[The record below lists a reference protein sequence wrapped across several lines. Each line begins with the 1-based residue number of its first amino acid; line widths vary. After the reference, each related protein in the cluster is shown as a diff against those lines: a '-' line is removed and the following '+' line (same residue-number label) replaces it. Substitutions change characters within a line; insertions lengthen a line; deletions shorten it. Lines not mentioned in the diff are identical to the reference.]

1 MNKKKIDVVK
11 IKIKEALE
19 KIDEILLNME
29 KENKDR
35 TFSISREKLYG
46 KLSESKYGTKFST
59 EFFGIFKSDFIQ
71 IKKELEKMLKYL
83 NKEKFSPMYGKFL
96 LDIRVNSEG
105 EKFIDYLLEVSNFYK
120 KYT

>member
-1 MNKKKIDVVK
+1 
-11 IKIKEALE
+11 
-19 KIDEILLNME
+19 
-29 KENKDR
+29 
-35 TFSISREKLYG
+35 
-46 KLSESKYGTKFST
+46 
-59 EFFGIFKSDFIQ
+59 
-71 IKKELEKMLKYL
+71 MLKYL

>member
-35 TFSISREKLYG
+35 AFSISREKLYG
-46 KLSESKYGTKFST
+46 KLPESKYGTKFST

-71 IKKELEKMLKYL
+71 IKKELEKMLEYL

-105 EKFIDYLLEVSNFYK
+105 EKFIDYLLEISSFYK